1 MLVLTRRQRESVVV
15 GDPAANIDQM
25 LKVTVLEIGV
35 GRMRLGFEVAGC
47 IPVNRMEVWQRI
59 HLGVPRKDARTNHAA
74 HVLH

>member
-15 GDPAANIDQM
+15 GDPAGNIDQM

-35 GRMRLGFEVAGC
+35 GRVRLGFEVAGC

-59 HLGVPRKDARTNHAA
+59 HLGIAPKGARMDHAA
-74 HVLH
+74 HILH